1 MKLLD
6 KAIKNHKYLVF
17 LDFEGTQ
24 YSHEMI
30 AIGAVLA
37 TLNRKGEIKRLK
49 KGYKAFV
56 LAKNKIGTF
65 VENLTGINQA
75 ILDKQGIPFS
85 KAMKEL
91 REYCGS
97 AFMKCSFVTFG
108 NHDMK
113 ILGQSFSYNLDSPKE
128 IIAQIQHNFLDFSQF
143 ISTFTKDS
151 HNNPYSLTNYCA
163 HYYVNREGIEH
174 DPLYD
179 AINLA
184 KLYDAFVK
192 SPDIVLEDYL
202 NNLNR
207 LPHLPQPIKT
217 VITKLS
223 SGETVTAEEYKSIA
237 EEYLK

>member
-6 KAIKNHKYLVF
+6 KAIKNKKYLVF

-37 TLNRKGEIKRLK
+37 TLNRKGEIKRMK

-56 LAKNKIGTF
+56 LAKNKIGSF
-65 VENLTGINQA
+65 VEKLTGITQA
-75 ILDKQGIPFS
+75 TLDKQGVSFA
-85 KAMKEL
+85 KAMKGL

-97 AFMKCSFVTFG
+97 AFTRATFVTFG

-128 IIAQIQHNFLDFSQF
+128 IIAQIQHNYLDFSQF
-143 ISTFTKDS
+143 ISQFTKDS
-151 HNNPYSLTNYCA
+151 HNNPYSLSNYCA
-163 HYYVNREGIEH
+163 HYYVDREGIEH

-192 SPDIVLEDYL
+192 NSDIVLEDYL
-202 NNLNR
+202 NTLSKM
-207 LPHLPQPIKT
+207 PHLPQPIREVINKLT
-217 VITKLS
+217 MGENVTPEEYQAITK
-223 SGETVTAEEYKSIA
+223 
-237 EEYLK
+237 EYLK

>member
-37 TLNRKGEIKRLK
+37 TLNRKGEIKRMK
-49 KGYKAFV
+49 KGYKAYV

-75 ILDKQGIPFS
+75 LLDKEGISFA
-85 KAMKEL
+85 KAMKGL

-97 AFMKCSFVTFG
+97 AFGKATFVTFG

-128 IIAQIQHNFLDFSQF
+128 IIAQIQHNYLDFSQF

-151 HNNPYSLTNYCA
+151 HNNPYSLSNYCA
-163 HYYVNREGIEH
+163 HYYVDREGIEH
-174 DPLYD
+174 DPLFD

-184 KLYDAFVK
+184 KLYDAFVR

-202 NNLNR
+202 VTLSKM
-207 LPHLPQPIKT
+207 PHIPQPIKE

-223 SGETVTAEEYKSIA
+223 NGEDVTSEEYKNITK
-237 EEYLK
+237 EYLK

>member
-6 KAIKNHKYLVF
+6 KAIKNRKYLVF

-24 YSHEMI
+24 YTHEMI

-49 KGYKAFV
+49 KGYKAYV

-65 VENLTGINQA
+65 VENLTGITQSTLNKEGVSFTQA
-75 ILDKQGIPFS
+75 LKG
-85 KAMKEL
+85 L

-97 AFMKCSFVTFG
+97 AFGHCMFVTFG

-113 ILGQSFSYNLDSPKE
+113 ILGQSYSYNLDTPKDLV
-128 IIAQIQHNFLDFSQF
+128 AQIEHNYLDFSQF

-151 HNNPYSLTNYCA
+151 HNNPYSLSNYCA
-163 HYYVNREGIEH
+163 HYYVSREGIEH

-192 SPDIVLEDYL
+192 NPDIVLEDYL

-207 LPHLPQPIKT
+207 MPHLPQPIKT

-223 SGETVTAEEYKSIA
+223 NGEDVSADEYKEITK
-237 EEYLK
+237 EYLK

>member
-1 MKLLD
+1 MKRIL
-6 KAIKNHKYLVF
+6 KHFKSHKHLVF

-24 YSHEMI
+24 YTHEMI

-49 KGYKAFV
+49 KGYKAYV

-65 VENLTGINQA
+65 VENLTGINQSK
-75 ILDKQGIPFS
+75 LDKEGVSFTQALKG
-85 KAMKEL
+85 L
-91 REYCGS
+91 REYCGT
-97 AFMKCSFVTFG
+97 AFNHCTFVTFG

-113 ILGQSFSYNLDSPKE
+113 ILGQSFSYNLDTPKDLV
-128 IIAQIQHNFLDFSQF
+128 AQIQHNYLDFSQF

-151 HNNPYSLTNYCA
+151 HNNPYSLSNYCA
-163 HYYVNREGIEH
+163 HYYVSREGIEH

-192 SPDIVLEDYL
+192 NPDIVLEDYL

-207 LPHLPQPIKT
+207 MPHIPQPIKT

-223 SGETVTAEEYKSIA
+223 NGEDVSADEYKEITK
-237 EEYLK
+237 EYLK

>member
-37 TLNRKGEIKRLK
+37 TLNRKGEIKRMK

-75 ILDKQGIPFS
+75 LLDKEGISFA
-85 KAMKEL
+85 KAMKGL

-97 AFMKCSFVTFG
+97 AFMKATFVTFG

-128 IIAQIQHNFLDFSQF
+128 IIAQIQHNYLDFSQF

-151 HNNPYSLTNYCA
+151 HNNPYSLSNYCA
-163 HYYVNREGIEH
+163 HYYVDREGIEH

-184 KLYDAFVK
+184 KLYDAFVR
-192 SPDIVLEDYL
+192 SPDVVLEDYL
-202 NNLNR
+202 VTLNKM
-207 LPHLPQPIKT
+207 PHIPQPIKE
-217 VITKLS
+217 VITKLTN
-223 SGETVTAEEYKSIA
+223 GENVTSEEYKNITK
-237 EEYLK
+237 EYLK

>member
-30 AIGAVLA
+30 ALGAVLA
-37 TLNRKGEIKRLK
+37 TLDRKGQIKRLK
-49 KGYKAFV
+49 KGFKVYV

-65 VENLTGINQA
+65 VENLTGINQSK
-75 ILDKQGIPFS
+75 LDKEGVSFAQALKG
-85 KAMKEL
+85 L
-91 REYCGS
+91 REYCGT
-97 AFMKCSFVTFG
+97 AFNHCTFVTFG

-113 ILGQSFSYNLDSPKE
+113 ILGQSFSYNLDTPKDLV
-128 IIAQIQHNFLDFSQF
+128 AQIQHNYLDFSQF

-151 HNNPYSLTNYCA
+151 HNNPYSLSNYCA
-163 HYYVNREGIEH
+163 HYYVSREGIEH

-192 SPDIVLEDYL
+192 NPDIVLEDYL

-207 LPHLPQPIKT
+207 MPHLPQPIKT

-223 SGETVTAEEYKSIA
+223 NGEDVSADEYKEITK
-237 EEYLK
+237 EYLK

>member
-6 KAIKNHKYLVF
+6 KAIKNKKYLVF

-49 KGYKAFV
+49 KGYKAYV
-56 LAKNKIGTF
+56 LSKNKIGTF

-75 ILDKQGIPFS
+75 LLDKKGVSFS
-85 KAMKEL
+85 KAMKDF

-97 AFMKCSFVTFG
+97 AFTKCTFVTFG

-128 IIAQIQHNFLDFSQF
+128 IIAQIQHNYLDFSQF

-151 HNNPYSLTNYCA
+151 HNNPYSLSNYCA
-163 HYYVNREGIEH
+163 HYYVDREGIEH

-192 SPDIVLEDYL
+192 NPDIVLEDYL
-202 NNLNR
+202 NNLTR
-207 LPHLPQPIKT
+207 MPHLPQPIKA

-223 SGETVTAEEYKSIA
+223 NGEDVSSEAFKEITK
-237 EEYLK
+237 EYLK

>member
-37 TLNRKGEIKRLK
+37 TLNRKGEIKRMK

-75 ILDKQGIPFS
+75 ILDKEGVSFA
-85 KAMKEL
+85 KAMKGL

-97 AFMKCSFVTFG
+97 AFMKATFVTFG

-128 IIAQIQHNFLDFSQF
+128 IIAQIQHNYLDFSQF
-143 ISTFTKDS
+143 VSTFTKDS
-151 HNNPYSLTNYCA
+151 HNNPYSLSNYCA
-163 HYYVNREGIEH
+163 HYYVDREGIEH
-174 DPLYD
+174 DPLFD

-184 KLYDAFVK
+184 KLYDAFVR

-202 NNLNR
+202 VTLSKM
-207 LPHLPQPIKT
+207 PHIPQPIKE

-223 SGETVTAEEYKSIA
+223 NGEDVTSEEYKNITK
-237 EEYLK
+237 EYLK

>member
-37 TLNRKGEIKRLK
+37 TLDRKGQIKRLK
-49 KGYKAFV
+49 KGYKAYV

-65 VENLTGINQA
+65 VENLTGITQPLLDSKGVSFPQA
-75 ILDKQGIPFS
+75 LKG
-85 KAMKEL
+85 L

-97 AFMKCSFVTFG
+97 AYTHCTFVTFG

-113 ILGQSFSYNLDSPKE
+113 ILNESYAHNLDTPKDLVQ
-128 IIAQIQHNFLDFSQF
+128 QIQHNYLDFSAF
-143 ISTFTKDS
+143 ISNFVKDS
-151 HNNPYSLTNYCA
+151 HGNPYSLSNYCA
-163 HYYVNREGIEH
+163 HFYLNREGIEH

-184 KLYDAFVK
+184 KLYDGFVR
-192 SPDIVLEDYL
+192 SPELVLEDYL
-202 NNLNR
+202 VTLSKM
-207 LPHLPQPIKT
+207 PHLPVPIKT
-217 VITKLS
+217 VIDRLS
-223 SGETVTAEEYKSIA
+223 KGETVTADDYKEIA
-237 EEYLK
+237 KEYLK

>member
-6 KAIKNHKYLVF
+6 KAIKGHKYLVF

-37 TLNRKGEIKRLK
+37 TLNRKGEIKRMK

-65 VENLTGINQA
+65 VENLTGINQEL
-75 ILDKQGIPFS
+75 LDKEGISFA
-85 KAMKEL
+85 KAMKGL

-97 AFMKCSFVTFG
+97 AFLKCSFVTFG

-113 ILGQSFSYNLDSPKE
+113 ILGQSFSYNLDTPKDV
-128 IIAQIQHNFLDFSQF
+128 IAQIQHNYLDFSQF
-143 ISTFTKDS
+143 ISTFTKDN
-151 HNNPYSLTNYCA
+151 HNNPYSLSNYCA
-163 HYYVNREGIEH
+163 HYFVSREGIEH

-192 SPDIVLEDYL
+192 NQDIVLEDYL

-207 LPHLPQPIKT
+207 MPHMPYPIKE
-217 VITKLS
+217 VINRLTK
-223 SGETVTAEEYKSIA
+223 GETVSAEDYKHIT

>member
-37 TLNRKGEIKRLK
+37 TLNRKGEIKRMK

-75 ILDKQGIPFS
+75 ILDKEGVSFA
-85 KAMKEL
+85 KAMKGL

-97 AFMKCSFVTFG
+97 AFMKATFVTFG

-128 IIAQIQHNFLDFSQF
+128 IIAQIQHNYLDFSQF
-143 ISTFTKDS
+143 VSTFTKDS
-151 HNNPYSLTNYCA
+151 HNNPYSLSNYCA
-163 HYYVNREGIEH
+163 HYYVDREGIEH

-184 KLYDAFVK
+184 KLYDAFVR

-202 NNLNR
+202 VTLSR
-207 LPHLPQPIKT
+207 MPHIPQPIKE
-217 VITKLS
+217 VITKLTN
-223 SGETVTAEEYKSIA
+223 GENVTSEEYKNITK
-237 EEYLK
+237 EYLK